1 MQDGRKQC
9 VALIEDD
16 GYQFLPRNI
25 IAEIL
30 TESTIQS
37 LLLEKDKTS
46 GIHPSTIVGGET
58 RIKLFA
64 ILILM
69 KRTKHLRRMI
79 RRGIQDNNLPLSKR
93 SLESIFP
100 ASQDNSS
107 FVDLFI
113 IHQSLVT
120 VPTWD
125 FTSPDMQEGEYPL
138 RFHNMPFLKKRK
150 LSNGGQG
157 LIWKVEIHPAH
168 FTGARTGSVCL
179 YIKGP
184 VAMFWN

>member
-1 MQDGRKQC
+1 M
-9 VALIEDD
+9 ALLEDD
-16 GYQFLPRNI
+16 GDQFLPRNI
-25 IAEIL
+25 IAGIL

-37 LLLEKDKTS
+37 LLREKDTTK
-46 GIHPSTIVGGET
+46 GIPLSTIVGDET

-69 KRTKHLRRMI
+69 KRTKYLRHMI
-79 RRGIQDNNLPLSKR
+79 RRGLWDNHLPLTKR
-93 SLESIFP
+93 SLESILP
-100 ASQDNSS
+100 SSQDNSS
-107 FVDLFI
+107 FVDRFV
-113 IHQSLVT
+113 IHQSLVA

-125 FTSPDMQEGEYPL
+125 FTSPDMQEAEYPL

-168 FTGARTGSVCL
+168 FTGTRTGSVRL

-184 VAMFWN
+184 GVIS